1 MVFTGIS
8 KVFDITDAQQ
18 FDTIGQFWDEMAER
32 YGLENLIGLGY
43 AWRNQCLYYAIGRKD
58 GDIEAYDVR
67 MNLPD
72 DGWVIVKGRI
82 DSLKAIYDEIYKG
95 GSLRY
100 EIEKFYEDGTCEIGY
115 YRDIEP

>member
-32 YGLENLIGLGY
+32 YGLEN
-43 AWRNQCLYYAIGRKD
+43 QCLYYAIGRKD

-72 DGWVIVKGRI
+72 DGWVIVKGRT

-100 EIEKFYEDGTCEIGY
+100 EIEKFYEDGTCEISY